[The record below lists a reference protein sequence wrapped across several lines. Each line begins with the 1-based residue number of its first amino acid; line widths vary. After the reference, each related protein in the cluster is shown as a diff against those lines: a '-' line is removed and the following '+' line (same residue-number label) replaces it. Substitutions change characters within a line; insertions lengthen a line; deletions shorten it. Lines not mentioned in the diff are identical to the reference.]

1 MPTLT
6 GSWVGSGYGRARIEC
21 TYSATAGDF
30 DADLYIA
37 TENRLSDSNN
47 SWKIGGDLGSKSGSN
62 LNINHSSGGGR
73 TKIGT
78 VSKNLGKKADIS
90 CSVSGIEYVGST
102 VSAEFT
108 LDPGTMKPTIDSA
121 GSRAVEQ
128 KSFVADLI
136 AWTPGGTINKTMVQ
150 WNTKASTTGADSKAV
165 DGAKDISI
173 TGLSGGT
180 KYYFRMRLSNTQH
193 GWGDYTDWMSVV
205 TSINVPVAPESSWSV
220 TKITQ
225 NSAETT
231 GCAVSDD
238 GGSVITA
245 YEVQYNTSQSA
256 TGAISKSASSNPK
269 MTGLDP
275 NTVYHARIRA
285 KNIKG
290 WGAYTDWKS
299 FRTFSGTY
307 VLTGGSHKAA
317 EVYVKWG
324 GTWKLAQPY
333 VRVSGVWK

>member
-1 MPTLT
+1 MPTLN
-6 GSWVGSGYGRARIEC
+6 GNWIGSGYGRARIEC

-37 TENRLSDSNN
+37 TENRLSDSSN
-47 SWKIGGDLGSKSGSN
+47 SWKIGGDLGSKSGSG
-62 LNINHSSGGGR
+62 LGINHPSGGGR

-108 LDPGTMKPTIDSA
+108 LDPGTMKPSIDSA

-128 KSFVADLI
+128 KSFVANLI
-136 AWTPGGTINKTMVQ
+136 AWTAGGTIDKTMVQ
-150 WNTKASTTGADSKAV
+150 WNTKASTSGANSKAV
-165 DGAKDISI
+165 DGAKDISV
-173 TGLSGGT
+173 TGLVGGT

-205 TSINVPVAPESSWSV
+205 TSINLPVAPNPSWSV
-220 TKITQ
+220 ANITQ

-231 GCAVSDD
+231 GCAVSDN
-238 GGSVITA
+238 GGSSITA
-245 YEVQYNTSQSA
+245 YEVQYNTSKSA
-256 TGAISKSASSNPK
+256 TGAASKSASSNPK
-269 MTGLDP
+269 MTGLSP
-275 NTVYHARIRA
+275 NTMYHARIRA

-299 FRTFSGTY
+299 FRTPSGTY
-307 VLTGGSHKAA
+307 VLTGGSHESA

-333 VRVSGVWK
+333 VRVNGTWK